1 MWYLSSQSDSRI
13 IYIVP
18 HKEIIIGRSGDAQY
32 CNFAVPD
39 DPSISRK
46 HATLNV
52 LDDTLI
58 IQDLGSKY
66 GTYLNNSSE
75 KLECNVKQKVNV
87 NDIIKFGKMDCVWKV
102 HFINYTTCTSTLKG
116 ENLQNLKMILGK
128 LGGILKSE
136 WDDSCAYLTMP
147 AITLTIK
154 VVLAL
159 VQGSFIVTTE
169 FWNKCSEAVTKCT
182 PLPDPRNFIPQ
193 IVETTLNKENVS
205 FLPDNCRKTL
215 FTGKTV
221 VFFSRR
227 QLDMYKNVLTKSSAS
242 ALLLSET
249 KMTKSMLCNDNII
262 VIQYNLTST
271 SQETQTQKNL
281 INDIVCYLKSKGK
294 RVVADAEIGLAIL
307 YCSLNKYCN
316 PDFNFSS
323 EVIKQPSD
331 QSVKTTNILA
341 HESEE
346 PVPSICKLENVVI
359 NESLNSKTDL
369 SHVSTIN
376 NGSTLPKRKWD
387 AENNDDSFI
396 NPNKKLATVN
406 KITSIE
412 CSTKRTCEDIDEDNS
427 NPTKKLAIENSNEDK
442 DNFNFMPMSSS
453 PAVAN
458 DLCRKL
464 NLSKP
469 TKRKQDFEGNEDD
482 NLFNF
487 IEENPK
493 PTKISKGETFNIDK
507 TNFCKEQ
514 NTPKDKGNSR
524 NEDDKLDVSALRG
537 IKLEELMQNN
547 LKMEYSNNTV
557 IDIKK
562 EDITD
567 IDGKLNDLDL
577 GTTTVVLRNDLIV
590 KKEPLQLTSNDSKV
604 INFKKFKKVWPVKMQ
619 VSIIPKAFVNTLSV
633 TN

>member
-1 MWYLSSQSDSRI
+1 
-13 IYIVP
+13 
-18 HKEIIIGRSGDAQY
+18 
-32 CNFAVPD
+32 
-39 DPSISRK
+39 
-46 HATLNV
+46 
-52 LDDTLI
+52 
-58 IQDLGSKY
+58 
-66 GTYLNNSSE
+66 
-75 KLECNVKQKVNV
+75 
-87 NDIIKFGKMDCVWKV
+87 
-102 HFINYTTCTSTLKG
+102 
-116 ENLQNLKMILGK
+116 
-128 LGGILKSE
+128 
-136 WDDSCAYLTMP
+136 MP

-205 FLPDNCRKTL
+205 FLPDDCRKSL
-215 FTGKTV
+215 FKGKTV

-271 SQETQTQKNL
+271 SQETQIQKNQ

-331 QSVKTTNILA
+331 QSVKTANVLA

-346 PVPSICKLENVVI
+346 PLPSICKQENVVI
-359 NESLNSKTDL
+359 NESLNSKPEL
-369 SHVSTIN
+369 SHNVSTIN
-376 NGSTLPKRKWD
+376 NGSTLTKRKWD
-387 AENNDDSFI
+387 EENNDVSFI

-406 KITSIE
+406 NKLTSIE
-412 CSTKRTCEDIDEDNS
+412 CSTKRTCEDIEETNLK
-427 NPTKKLAIENSNEDK
+427 PAKKLAIENSNEDK
-442 DNFNFMPMSSS
+442 DNFNFMPLSSS
-453 PAVAN
+453 SAVDN
-458 DLCRKL
+458 DPKRKL

-469 TKRKQDFEGNEDD
+469 IKRKQDFEENEV

-493 PTKISKGETFNIDK
+493 PTKISKDGMIDIDK
-507 TNFCKEQ
+507 INLCKKQ
-514 NTPKDKGNSR
+514 NTPEEKGNEE
-524 NEDDKLDVSALRG
+524 NDKIDVSALRG

-547 LKMEYSNNTV
+547 LKMEYSNNTA
-557 IDIKK
+557 IAIKE
-562 EDITD
+562 EDITG

-577 GTTTVVLRNDLIV
+577 GSTTVVLRNDLIV
-590 KKEPLQLTSNDSKV
+590 KKEPQHLTSENSKV
-604 INFKKFKKVWPVKMQ
+604 KNFKKFKKVWPVKMQ
-619 VSIIPKAFVNTLSV
+619 VSIIPKAFVNTLDKCHKFSSSESDIILRDE
-633 TN
+633 